1 MSEKVQNTFRMQLS
15 SVMDS
20 LLTAAVCEISKI
32 FEGSLSAQQA
42 ELTQSVEEI
51 SALKGK
57 LRRAE
62 MRLKEGGKRE
72 DLDDMAANTSGQT
85 VSDVTTIAEIEDE
98 VPDWCEPLQSEDSL
112 IPPLKIK
119 KENEGPWVDL
129 RPLSVSLWRIPNIK
143 QEQAEDFDN
152 HLLTALARSPPR
164 KGSAAEQLLTRRLK
178 DLPELSVAGSGYGCG
193 SVGRGRG
200 RGLRKTHGSLLCTS
214 KQENPEPQSSV
225 LSDKNV
231 LRHRTRQGKDSDL
244 QSKHSEGRHGKTS
257 DIVKKKVGRRR
268 KHLKMETNAEE
279 EATTI
284 GTDKSFCCKYC
295 GKGFHREFG
304 LSVHM
309 RSHNKGTYK
318 CPKCPKKFPY
328 PSALRVHTLNSHG
341 KTENNKPC
349 SSIKEKSNSIN
360 HKVKPLSPS
369 RTKPTSPINKPLSP
383 SKVKPLPAS
392 KAKPLPPK
400 DNPTSP
406 NNKVGSPKEGST
418 HPELYSCHVCH
429 KEYTSANSLQD
440 HERIHTGERPY
451 PCNQCGQRFR
461 VKQFLIL
468 HLRKAHADV
477 YGGEESSGDLSWTA
491 PVEDP
496 IANGAEQQSAIKSK
510 SKDDRRAKANS
521 KRKQMI
527 ETDGLFQCT
536 VCKKLLSS
544 QISLVQHFR
553 IHTGEKPLSCE
564 ECGKKFRCHP
574 ILISHRRSAHP
585 GKKYQCLKCVKQFE
599 TMAERKRHLLQVHQF
614 KKPNPRSRC
623 PRCSRTFHNS
633 NSLRIHYETVHA

>member
-1 MSEKVQNTFRMQLS
+1 MSEKVQNTFRLQLS

-20 LLTAAVCEISKI
+20 LLTAAV
-32 FEGSLSAQQA
+32 
-42 ELTQSVEEI
+42 
-51 SALKGK
+51 
-57 LRRAE
+57 
-62 MRLKEGGKRE
+62 
-72 DLDDMAANTSGQT
+72 
-85 VSDVTTIAEIEDE
+85 

-112 IPPLKIK
+112 IPPSKIK
-119 KENEGPWVDL
+119 KENEWPWVDL
-129 RPLSVSLWRIPNIK
+129 RTLSVSLWRIPNIK

-164 KGSAAEQLLTRRLK
+164 KGSPGSAAERLLNRRLK
-178 DLPELSVAGSGYGCG
+178 DIPELSAAWSGYGCG
-193 SVGRGRG
+193 SVG
-200 RGLRKTHGSLLCTS
+200 RGLRKTHGSLLCTF

-225 LSDKNV
+225 LLDKNV
-231 LRHRTRQGKDSDL
+231 LRHSTRHGKDCDL
-244 QSKHSEGRHGKTS
+244 QSKHREGTHGITS

-268 KHLKMETNAEE
+268 KHLKMEPTVEE
-279 EATTI
+279 EVTTS

-328 PSALRVHTLNSHG
+328 ASALRVHTLNSHG
-341 KTENNKPC
+341 KTEKNKPC
-349 SSIKEKSNSIN
+349 SNVKEKLNSIN
-360 HKVKPLSPS
+360 HKVKSLSLS
-369 RTKPTSPINKPLSP
+369 RTKPTSPNNKPLS
-383 SKVKPLPAS
+383 SS

-400 DNPTSP
+400 DKPTSP
-406 NNKVGSPKEGST
+406 NNKAGSPKGST
-418 HPELYSCHVCH
+418 HPCHVCH
-429 KEYTSANSLQD
+429 KEYTSAKSLQD
-440 HERIHTGERPY
+440 HEHIHTGERPY

-477 YGGEESSGDLSWTA
+477 YGGEESSRYFSWTA

-496 IANGAEQQSAIKSK
+496 IANSAEQQPAIKSK
-510 SKDDRRAKANS
+510 SKDDRRAKENS
-521 KRKQMI
+521 KRKQMP

-544 QISLVQHFR
+544 QMSLVQHFR

-574 ILISHRRSAHP
+574 ILISHRKSAHP
-585 GKKYQCLKCVKQFE
+585 GKKYQCLRCVQQFE

-623 PRCSRTFHNS
+623 PRCNRTFHNS